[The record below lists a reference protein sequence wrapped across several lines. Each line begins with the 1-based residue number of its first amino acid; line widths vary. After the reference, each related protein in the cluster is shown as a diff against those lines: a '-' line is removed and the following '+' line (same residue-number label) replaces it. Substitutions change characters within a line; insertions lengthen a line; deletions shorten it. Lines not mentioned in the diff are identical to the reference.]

1 MSKGQNDNLPSNLM
15 TKNKSHP
22 NLKSPRY
29 ESQIKNDK
37 KTLDFITQILK
48 TDFRG
53 NKNSIISDL
62 DELDKTRSKNIQI
75 KDSNE
80 YVHYNIRW
88 VSFFCNL
95 MANPQHVIFRGRKR
109 RENCFLSPVGPI
121 LRKIQ
126 VNFAKNNNPKV
137 PSIFFII
144 LNFM

>member
-29 ESQIKNDK
+29 ESQSNASNDEEIKNDK

-88 VSFFCNL
+88 VSLFCNL
-95 MANPQHVIFRGRKR
+95 MTNPQHVIF
-109 RENCFLSPVGPI
+109 
-121 LRKIQ
+121 
-126 VNFAKNNNPKV
+126 
-137 PSIFFII
+137 
-144 LNFM
+144 